1 MATKRKR
8 ADKPATEKP
17 TEKAA
22 IKPAVFEQKQTQ
34 YVTLKKIGGG
44 ALRIGNRIIKP
55 GQVFKTTW
63 DKIPAAFR
71 NVLQIVDGVQ
81 PQATP
86 APERVKNVVAP
97 VYTIQPVSEEEGSLV
112 NIVDQNGKVIN
123 DEPLEAEEAQLLVE
137 KL

>member
-22 IKPAVFEQKQTQ
+22 IKPAVFEQEQTQ

-55 GQVFKTTW
+55 GQVFQTTW